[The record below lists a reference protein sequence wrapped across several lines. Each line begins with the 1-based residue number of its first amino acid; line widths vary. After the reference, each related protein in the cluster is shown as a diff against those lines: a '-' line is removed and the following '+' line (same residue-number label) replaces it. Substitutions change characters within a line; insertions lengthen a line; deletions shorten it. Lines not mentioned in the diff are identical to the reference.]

1 MVDVEPLDA
10 RCGSCFASANIR
22 FVALLARLSEN
33 GNSVCPFGSTN
44 FTMPP
49 VSVSQ
54 MSPFTA
60 LSRRFVPPS
69 SWPLRLFVS
78 R

>member
-10 RCGSCFASANIR
+10 AA
-22 FVALLARLSEN
+22 VALRELEHPLRGRVRARLSLS
-33 GNSVCPFGSTN
+33 GKSVRPFGSTN

-54 MSPFTA
+54 TSPFTA
-60 LSRRFVPPS
+60 FSSRFVPPRR
-69 SWPLRLFVS
+69 WPLRLFVS

>member
-1 MVDVEPLDA
+1 MRL
-10 RCGSCFASANIR
+10 RYRFASANMRLVAR
-22 FVALLARLSEN
+22 FARLSDF

-54 MSPFTA
+54 TSPFTA
-60 LSRRFVPPS
+60 FSSRFVPPS